1 MRTRSTR
8 ATFDDLQRP
17 GKARC
22 NDSVVGRIFVLVT
35 KCGML
40 IMVDR
45 AWFWRLPHVP
55 SQAMLRDWPV
65 NLMRWR
71 NPLNCPTV
79 DHTVPTLSTVYS
91 IRIWC
96 EPVRPEPSSIW
107 EPLRSWSNISN
118 CYKHNV
124 GPTVGSIVSY
134 KRLAPMD
141 QSQTVPCG
149 RVFGDLMAHLK
160 AFSCEPSR
168 NPLISSFGLGWTAF
182 DRECPV
188 RAPGLRE

>member
-8 ATFDDLQRP
+8 ATFDDSQRP

-40 IMVDR
+40 TMVDR

-91 IRIWC
+91 IRICC

-118 CYKHNV
+118 CYKHISML
-124 GPTVGSIVSY
+124 GQQ
-134 KRLAPMD
+134 LAPLFRINAWL
-141 QSQTVPCG
+141 QWISHRLYLVVECLVT
-149 RVFGDLMAHLK
+149 LWHTWKLSLA
-160 AFSCEPSR
+160 SR
-168 NPLISSFGLGWTAF
+168 HETRW
-182 DRECPV
+182 
-188 RAPGLRE
+188 